1 MCRIPTPKQ
10 LKDGA
15 QIQLMPQANC
25 KKEYDQTTFTQY
37 ETAVSAGDYKPIYFN
52 ANQQNEKCALEARV
66 LKATPPVDPETMRA
80 FVRFVKRHL
89 RKILKYKRVRAD
101 DIHEYLRNSNAS
113 PSVKAQIKTAYDELE
128 SIGVTADSNLSRKF
142 CRRETSRKSFVK
154 VENQMYSSEF
164 GVKEKAPR
172 LIQGARP
179 NFIALVGPW
188 FSSFQ
193 RYVKSKWNSDHFIY
207 FTSGA
212 TTKQMG
218 EYISG
223 PGQIFENDVSA
234 YDSSICKDL
243 CELEIWIARQYGAPT
258 AVLQLMTANIETHGY
273 TSCGWRYAVTGTRKS
288 GDPYTS
294 VFNSMLNALM
304 HLFVFM
310 RQTKL
315 SINDARQ
322 SIRML
327 VQGDDNLMRHGGDR
341 LLWRPTFLKLGFDT
355 ESIYRA
361 NLSEAEFCSSVLMP
375 TKTGHTFVPKL
386 GRVLAKFGY
395 FINPPKNVPPA
406 AIIRGVCLGFGPLN
420 ELPWFKSFLDN
431 MLERYQ
437 SSTVYYLKDHEFKAK
452 LVNFEVEDQMDAVF
466 YFTKRYDFDYEDLTN
481 LCHELRTF
489 GGTCDH
495 PLVKWVIARDTDGP
509 KW

>member
-1 MCRIPTPKQ
+1 MPSPDV

-15 QIQLMPQANC
+15 QIQLMPTANA
-25 KKEYDQTTFTQY
+25 KKEYDKTVFTQY
-37 ETAVSAGDYKPIYFN
+37 QTAVDAGDYKPIYFN

-66 LKATPPVDPETMRA
+66 LKATPGVDQDTMNA

-89 RKILKYKRVRAD
+89 SKILKFKHIKSD
-101 DIHEYLRNSNAS
+101 TIDEYLRNSNAS
-113 PSVKAQIKTAYDELE
+113 PSVKQQVRESYDELE
-128 SIGVTADSNLSRKF
+128 SIGITVDSNLSRKF
-142 CRRETSRKSFVK
+142 CRRATSRKSFVK
-154 VENQMYSSEF
+154 VENQLYASEF
-164 GVKEKAPR
+164 GVKVKAPR
-172 LIQGARP
+172 LIQGARSE
-179 NFIALVGPW
+179 FIALVGPW

-193 RYVKSKWNSDHFIY
+193 RYVKSKWNKDHFIY

-212 TTKQMG
+212 TTKEMG

-223 PGQIFENDVSA
+223 NGQIFENDVSA
-234 YDSSICKDL
+234 YDASISKEL
-243 CELEIWIARQYGAPT
+243 CQLEIWIARQFGAPQ
-258 AVLQLMTANIETHGY
+258 AVLQLMLANIDTHGY
-273 TSCGWRYAVTGTRKS
+273 TSCGWRYSVEGTRKS

-310 RQTKL
+310 KQTKL
-315 SINDARQ
+315 SISDARQ
-322 SIRML
+322 SIKML

-341 LLWRPTFLKLGFDT
+341 IVWRDTFLKLGFDT

-395 FINPPKNVPPA
+395 FINPPINVPPA

-420 ELPWFKSFLDN
+420 VLPWFKSFLTN
-431 MLERYQ
+431 MLERYR
-437 SSTVYYLKDHEFKAK
+437 SDRVHYLKDHEFKAK
-452 LVNFEVEDQMDAVF
+452 LVGFEIDDYMDAVF
-466 YFTKRYDFDYEDLTN
+466 YFTKRYDFDYTNLTD

-489 GGTCDH
+489 SGVCDH